1 MTEQKIQ
8 TWACG
13 EQQLK
18 TQDTQKAELADNH
31 VSHRQQQ
38 KLHYLQLN
46 IPTWFYTT
54 LILPP
59 EIRLQVTT
67 L

>member
-8 TWACG
+8 TWAHG
-13 EQQLK
+13 EPQLK

-46 IPTWFYTT
+46 INTWFYTT
-54 LILPP
+54 LLLP
-59 EIRLQVTT
+59 LTT
-67 L
+67 ANRKEN